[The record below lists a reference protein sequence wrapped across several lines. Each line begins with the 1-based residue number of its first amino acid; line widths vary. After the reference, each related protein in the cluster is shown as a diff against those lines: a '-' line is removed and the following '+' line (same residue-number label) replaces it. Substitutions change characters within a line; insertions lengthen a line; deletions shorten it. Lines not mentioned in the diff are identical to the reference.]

1 MPSSRRRPGSNHSAP
16 AFAGVTAALLLV
28 LCLHAAAA
36 TLRWSSQGDYLSA
49 DPHAQNEGL
58 NNLVNAEIFE
68 RLTTRD
74 KALAIVPS
82 LATSWEAL
90 GPAAWRFHLRH
101 GVAFHDGS
109 PFTADDVVWSI
120 ARAQSP
126 SSNFKVFATPLGSAR
141 RIDDYTV
148 DLELAKP
155 LPAAVMLENVNAI
168 SIVSRAW
175 CEKHGA
181 QRPQDFKTG
190 EETYASRNAN
200 GTGPYVLVKR
210 EAEIATVLRRNP
222 RWWGDAE
229 GRREGNVD
237 EIVYRPI
244 KSDATRMAA
253 LLTGEIDLVLDP
265 PLQDLARLRA
275 EPALRIVEGPENRV
289 IFLAMDQER
298 SELKYSDVKGA
309 NPLKDLRVRQAIY
322 QAIDIDT
329 IQRQVMRGQSRPTGS
344 MVPAP
349 AGAFPELEPRLLPF
363 DVARAKAL
371 LAEAGYPQGFELG
384 LDCPNNRYVNDERI
398 CTALAAMLAKAG
410 IRLRVNAMPRAQFF
424 QKVDQFDISMHLYG
438 WGGAPT
444 DPGFTLTPVLHSRD
458 GHGKGDFNSGRYR
471 DEALDRTI
479 DAAETELD
487 PARRR
492 QLMFEAM
499 QRVRAQIYVLPLH
512 RQMIPWAVR
521 TNVQVVHVP
530 SNVLEALW
538 VRIQCRTP
546 LPAGVSPC

>member
-1 MPSSRRRPGSNHSAP
+1 M
-16 AFAGVTAALLLV
+16 TAASLLV
-28 LCLHAAAA
+28 LCLNAGAA

-49 DPHAQNEGL
+49 DPHSQNEGL
-58 NNLVNAEIFE
+58 NNLVNAEIYE

-90 GPAAWRFHLRH
+90 GPATWRFHLRH
-101 GVAFHDGS
+101 GVAFHDGT
-109 PFTADDVVWSI
+109 PLTADDVAWSI

-126 SSNFKVFATPLGSAR
+126 SSNFKTFATPLGTAR

-175 CEKHGA
+175 CEKHGTR
-181 QRPQDFKTG
+181 QPQDFKTG

-210 EAEIATVLRRNP
+210 EAEIATVLQRNP

-275 EPALRIVEGPENRV
+275 EPGLRVVEGPENRV

-322 QAIDIDT
+322 HAIDIDT

-371 LAEAGYPQGFELG
+371 LAEAGYPAGFELG

-398 CTALAAMLAKAG
+398 CTAIAGMLAKIG
-410 IRLRVNAMPRAQFF
+410 IRVNLTAIPRAQFF
-424 QKVDQFDISMHLYG
+424 QRVDQFDVSMNLYG
-438 WGGAPT
+438 WGGATT
-444 DPGFTLTPVLHSRD
+444 DPGFTLTPVMHSPD
-458 GHGKGDFNSGRYR
+458 GKGKGEFNSGRYR
-471 DEALDRTI
+471 DEALDRLI
-479 DAAETELD
+479 DSAEREMDPSKRLD
-487 PARRR
+487 
-492 QLMFEAM
+492 LLHEAFR
-499 QRVRAQIYVLPLH
+499 RVRDNVYTIPLH
-512 RQMIPWAVR
+512 RQVIPWAAR
-521 TNVQVVHVP
+521 SGVHAQHRAD
-530 SNVLEALW
+530 NVLEATW
-538 VRIQCRTP
+538 VRIE
-546 LPAGVSPC
+546 